1 VDVNTKMLP
10 NKGNLVYEYNP
21 FRNYRLN
28 ETKYQYRN
36 KFYSEQEL
44 MNQLNIIPNVI
55 YIDENTT

>member
-1 VDVNTKMLP
+1 MLP

-21 FRNYRLN
+21 FMNYRLN

-44 MNQLNIIPNVI
+44 MNQLNVIPNVI